1 MDSCTL
7 QIKLEK
13 NTDYFPIYVKT
24 PIITCEL
31 FTFTLQS
38 FCQIKSHDRK
48 NKRKKFFN
56 ALQIKFFL
64 EESFKI

>member
-38 FCQIKSHDRK
+38 FCQIKSHDHK

-56 ALQIKFFL
+56 A
-64 EESFKI
+64 